1 MIERCEVLIADDNDR
16 ARVGLRALLALRP
29 EIEIVGEAADGEEA
43 IQKVRDGRPDV
54 VLMDAR
60 MPQMDGLEATR
71 QIKGHWPQV
80 RIVAALVPAGQ
91 QHVGDPPAGLR
102 PLQHRAGAA
111 ELGIVLHRHRP
122 EPQLRLQVGL

>member
-1 MIERCEVLIADDNDR
+1 MSEQCKVLIADDNDR

-43 IQKVRDGRPDV
+43 VQRVRDGRPDV

-80 RIVAALVPAGQ
+80 RIVVVSMYASHRAEALAAGADAFLVKGCPAG
-91 QHVGDPPAGLR
+91 
-102 PLQHRAGAA
+102 
-111 ELGIVLHRHRP
+111 ELLDAIL
-122 EPQLRLQVGL
+122 EC